1 MILLINTFLTEKKD
15 NSNFGTYYDTGLYE
29 KYSNI
34 EIFKYSLLS
43 LNVIKWSEVFINYDL
58 QYKSKKKFNFLNNF
72 IKKNFNNP
80 SIENFQIKNSSDWDT
95 KFSKIKK
102 KNDLIFYGI
111 CSDYVDFY
119 RSKNYE

>member
-1 MILLINTFLTEKKD
+1 VILLINTFLTEKKD

>member
-102 KNDLIFYGI
+102 KMT
-111 CSDYVDFY
+111 
-119 RSKNYE
+119 

>member
-29 KYSNI
+29 TYSNI